1 MIKCLSKEVQG
12 KLRSGI
18 AIFSLQQCVEEL
30 ILNSIDASATCVGV
44 RVDIEAF
51 KVQVIDNGSGMDIED
66 MESVGNRYFTSKCSS
81 LEDLDNLKFYGFRGE
96 AVASIA
102 NLAMLV
108 EISSRTKMSVKTHV
122 KVFKDGKGLDV
133 FEAET
138 TRPSAGTTVVICN
151 FFHNMPVRR
160 NRMDSVLEF
169 ERIRQRV
176 EAISL
181 IHPSV
186 SFTLKNDCTGTMV
199 VQLSKARNTYY
210 RFVQIH
216 GLGRAQKLGEINHSH
231 AQFELSGYVGREGH
245 YNNTLQ
251 FLYVND
257 RLLLKTR
264 IHKLLNL
271 LLRKVGSSSRQNDS
285 PGTPPATRSPKQRRG
300 AELHAMYVINIMCHY
315 SEYDICLEPAK
326 TLIEFKDWESI
337 LFCIEEAVKAFLTRE
352 NLVSEISPED
362 IQDYICKNVFSGQT
376 ASTDGVKDSIGK
388 GVQTHMEGVTLECNV
403 GKTLA
408 SELVHRRQIE
418 DSDKMKSVYQ
428 TCDGVESEQGDRV
441 GKLRDKEVLT
451 GFEQEQEYNTTNPKC
466 RPSSVDT
473 DQGLQYDSITDSS
486 VTDSESYKEV
496 TKENESNAHLKSAIS
511 CPESSQHSLIFKTK
525 EENLKMSIEEGTEM
539 KDNAREHV
547 SLSRCT
553 VRAPC
558 TLTQGI
564 QSEMGSIKQTLPQ
577 PQDTELNPGGHRKI
591 FLSHPYIHSSLPS
604 QKCLSHQ
611 SRKGL
616 ALDSREKLATKRK
629 WPMVE
634 GPGHLHVYN
643 RESKDLPTGIP
654 SKISTFMSC
663 QKLALYKEVGSLD
676 RFRRIYG
683 KLTES
688 NPVPVDVNSNYLAID
703 ATASQTK
710 HLVMNA
716 KAVLPY
722 LEADQERDV
731 TESRLDLMKDH
742 KSPLTLSMFTKL
754 KSLSARSSEIS
765 LATKLCHLKHQR
777 TEVATSAFV
786 HPPETTSNEDIC
798 PQDTVENNAI
808 LDINNGE
815 QHNNTGRNRDFI
827 PGCSTNPLPD
837 EKEANNVTASCD
849 WLHHYDDA
857 VGKLVYINKVTGLS
871 KYEAPS
877 AEETQVSCTS
887 DVTNMAISV
896 ISKKGIEYRCY
907 PFQMDLVLPFLPKS
921 KSGRVLSS
929 GPDNR
934 GTMEVSDDIQ
944 DSNSLSSLY
953 SEWTN
958 PVFARPP
965 MVGVD
970 ISSMQAEGLAVKIHN
985 ILFPYRFSKD
995 MIHSMKVIHQVDKK
1009 FLACLINTQDQEPAA
1024 WNLLVLVDQ
1033 HAAHERVRLENLV
1046 ADSYEDD
1053 PETPGE
1059 RRLCSSTVAPP
1070 LEVSVTEEELRL
1082 LRSCRPSLRGLG
1094 LEMQF
1099 SQIGDPKVLVGKVPM
1114 CFTEK
1119 ESNELRRG
1127 RRSIIKP
1134 IVEEYL
1140 QEQIELLR
1148 STGRVRGTLPLTVLK
1163 VLASLACHGAIKF
1176 NDRLSKEECCSLVDA
1191 LSSCQ
1196 LPFQCAHG
1204 RPSIAP
1210 LVDVLHLNDQEE
1222 PPRPNLRKLRRMYKA
1237 WELYGNR

>member
-18 AIFSLQQCVEEL
+18 AIFSLQQCLEEM

-66 MESVGNRYFTSKCSS
+66 MKSVGNRYFTSKCSS
-81 LEDLDNLKFYGFRGE
+81 LEDLDHLKYYGFRGE
-96 AVASIA
+96 AIASIA

-216 GLGRAQKLGEINHSH
+216 GLGRAQKLGEISHSH
-231 AQFELSGYVGREGH
+231 AQFEVSGYVGREGH

-271 LLRKVGSSSRQNDS
+271 LLRKVGSSSRQNDI
-285 PGTPPATRSPKQRRG
+285 PGTPPAIRSPKQRRG

-403 GKTLA
+403 GRTLA
-408 SELVHRRQIE
+408 SEPVHRRHTE
-418 DSDKMKSVYQ
+418 DADKMKSVCQ

-441 GKLRDKEVLT
+441 GKLRDKEVLK
-451 GFEQEQEYNTTNPKC
+451 GFEQEHNTTNPQC

-486 VTDSESYKEV
+486 VMDSESYKEV
-496 TKENESNAHLKSAIS
+496 TKENESNAHLKSALS
-511 CPESSQHSLIFKTK
+511 CPESSPQSLIFKTK
-525 EENLKMSIEEGTEM
+525 GENLKMSIEEGTEM

-558 TLTQGI
+558 SLTQGI

-611 SRKGL
+611 SRQEL
-616 ALDSREKLATKRK
+616 ALESREKLATKRK
-629 WPMVE
+629 WSMAE
-634 GPGHLHVYN
+634 GPGHLHVYH

-663 QKLALYKEVGSLD
+663 QKLALYKEAGSLD

-703 ATASQTK
+703 ATASQTE

-742 KSPLTLSMFTKL
+742 KSPLTLSMFTKH
-754 KSLSARSSEIS
+754 KSLSARSSGIS
-765 LATKLCHLKHQR
+765 LAAKLSHLKHQR
-777 TEVATSAFV
+777 TEVATREFV
-786 HPPETTSNEDIC
+786 HPPETTSNADIC

-808 LDINNGE
+808 LDINNE
-815 QHNNTGRNRDFI
+815 EHHNNTGRNRDFI

-896 ISKKGIEYRCY
+896 ISKKG
-907 PFQMDLVLPFLPKS
+907 
-921 KSGRVLSS
+921 
-929 GPDNR
+929 
-934 GTMEVSDDIQ
+934 DDIQ

-970 ISSMQAEGLAVKIHN
+970 ISSVQAEGLAVKIHN

-1009 FLACLINTQDQEPAA
+1009 FLACLINTQDQDPAA
-1024 WNLLVLVDQ
+1024 CSETDGNLLVLVDQ

-1053 PETPGE
+1053 PGAPGE

-1094 LEMQF
+1094 LELQF
-1099 SQIGDPKVLVGKVPM
+1099 SQIGDPQVLVGKVPM

-1176 NDRLSKEECCSLVDA
+1176 NDPLSKEECCSLVGA

-1237 WELYGNR
+1237 WELYGND

>member
-18 AIFSLQQCVEEL
+18 AIFSLQQCLEEL

-81 LEDLDNLKFYGFRGE
+81 LEDLDHLKFYGFRGE

-231 AQFELSGYVGREGH
+231 AQFEVSGYVGREGH

-271 LLRKVGSSSRQNDS
+271 LLRKVGSLSRQNDS
-285 PGTPPATRSPKQRRG
+285 PGTPPAIRSPKQRRG

-403 GKTLA
+403 GRTLA
-408 SELVHRRQIE
+408 SEPVHRRQTE
-418 DSDKMKSVYQ
+418 DSDKMKSVCQ

-441 GKLRDKEVLT
+441 GKPRDKEVLT
-451 GFEQEQEYNTTNPKC
+451 GFEQEHNTTNPQC

-486 VTDSESYKEV
+486 VTDSSESYKEV

-525 EENLKMSIEEGTEM
+525 GENLKMSIEEGTEM
-539 KDNAREHV
+539 KDNKREHV

-558 TLTQGI
+558 SLTQGI

-611 SRKGL
+611 SRQGL
-616 ALDSREKLATKRK
+616 ALESREKLATKRK

-634 GPGHLHVYN
+634 GPGHLHVYD
-643 RESKDLPTGIP
+643 REGKDLPTGIP

-663 QKLALYKEVGSLD
+663 QKLSLYKEAGSLD

-703 ATASQTK
+703 ATASQTE

-765 LATKLCHLKHQR
+765 LAAKLSQLKHQR
-777 TEVATSAFV
+777 AEVATSAFV

-808 LDINNGE
+808 LEINNGE
-815 QHNNTGRNRDFI
+815 QHNNTGQNRDFI

-896 ISKKGIEYRCY
+896 ISKK
-907 PFQMDLVLPFLPKS
+907 
-921 KSGRVLSS
+921 
-929 GPDNR
+929 
-934 GTMEVSDDIQ
+934 DDIQ

-970 ISSMQAEGLAVKIHN
+970 ISSVQAEGLAVKIHN

-1024 WNLLVLVDQ
+1024 CSETDGNLLVLVDQ

-1053 PETPGE
+1053 PEAPGE

-1099 SQIGDPKVLVGKVPM
+1099 SQIGDPQVLVGKVPM

-1119 ESNELRRG
+1119 ERNELRRG

-1176 NDRLSKEECCSLVDA
+1176 NDRLSKEECCSLVGA

>member
-1 MIKCLSKEVQG
+1 
-12 KLRSGI
+12 
-18 AIFSLQQCVEEL
+18 
-30 ILNSIDASATCVGV
+30 
-44 RVDIEAF
+44 
-51 KVQVIDNGSGMDIED
+51 
-66 MESVGNRYFTSKCSS
+66 
-81 LEDLDNLKFYGFRGE
+81 
-96 AVASIA
+96 
-102 NLAMLV
+102 
-108 EISSRTKMSVKTHV
+108 
-122 KVFKDGKGLDV
+122 
-133 FEAET
+133 
-138 TRPSAGTTVVICN
+138 
-151 FFHNMPVRR
+151 
-160 NRMDSVLEF
+160 
-169 ERIRQRV
+169 
-176 EAISL
+176 
-181 IHPSV
+181 
-186 SFTLKNDCTGTMV
+186 
-199 VQLSKARNTYY
+199 
-210 RFVQIH
+210 
-216 GLGRAQKLGEINHSH
+216 
-231 AQFELSGYVGREGH
+231 
-245 YNNTLQ
+245 
-251 FLYVND
+251 
-257 RLLLKTR
+257 
-264 IHKLLNL
+264 
-271 LLRKVGSSSRQNDS
+271 
-285 PGTPPATRSPKQRRG
+285 
-300 AELHAMYVINIMCHY
+300 MCHY

-337 LFCIEEAVKAFLTRE
+337 LFCIDEAVKAFLTRE

-451 GFEQEQEYNTTNPKC
+451 GFEQEQEYNTTNPQC

-511 CPESSQHSLIFKTK
+511 CPESSQHSLIFKTM

-616 ALDSREKLATKRK
+616 ALESRETLATKRK

-703 ATASQTK
+703 ATASQTE

-722 LEADQERDV
+722 LELDQERDV
-731 TESRLDLMKDH
+731 TESRIDLMKDH

-765 LATKLCHLKHQR
+765 LATKLSHLKHQR
-777 TEVATSAFV
+777 TEVAASAFV

-896 ISKKGIEYRCY
+896 ISKKEHYCL
-907 PFQMDLVLPFLPKS
+907 FQ
-921 KSGRVLSS
+921 
-929 GPDNR
+929 
-934 GTMEVSDDIQ
+934 Q
-944 DSNSLSSLY
+944 
-953 SEWTN
+953 
-958 PVFARPP
+958 P
-965 MVGVD
+965 MTCQVGVD
-970 ISSMQAEGLAVKIHN
+970 ISSVQAEGLAVKIHN

-1024 WNLLVLVDQ
+1024 CSETDGNLLVLVDQ

-1099 SQIGDPKVLVGKVPM
+1099 SQIGDPQVLVGKVPM

-1176 NDRLSKEECCSLVDA
+1176 NDRLSKEECCSLVGA

>member
-18 AIFSLQQCVEEL
+18 AIFSLQQCLEEL

-81 LEDLDNLKFYGFRGE
+81 LEDLDHLKFYGFRGE

-231 AQFELSGYVGREGH
+231 AQFEVSGYVGREGH

-271 LLRKVGSSSRQNDS
+271 LLRKVGSLSRQNDS
-285 PGTPPATRSPKQRRG
+285 PGTPPAIRSPKQRRG

-403 GKTLA
+403 GRTLA
-408 SELVHRRQIE
+408 SEPVHRRQTE
-418 DSDKMKSVYQ
+418 DSDKMKSVCQ

-441 GKLRDKEVLT
+441 GKPRDKEVLT
-451 GFEQEQEYNTTNPKC
+451 GFEQEQEHNTTNPQC

-486 VTDSESYKEV
+486 VTDSSESYKEV

-525 EENLKMSIEEGTEM
+525 GENLKISIEEGTEM
-539 KDNAREHV
+539 KDNKREHV

-558 TLTQGI
+558 SLTQGI

-611 SRKGL
+611 SRQGI
-616 ALDSREKLATKRK
+616 ALESRDKLATKRK

-634 GPGHLHVYN
+634 GPGHLHVYD
-643 RESKDLPTGIP
+643 REGKDLPTGIP

-663 QKLALYKEVGSLD
+663 QKLPLYKEAGSLD

-722 LEADQERDV
+722 LEANQERDV

-765 LATKLCHLKHQR
+765 LAAKLSQLKHQR

-808 LDINNGE
+808 LEINNGE
-815 QHNNTGRNRDFI
+815 QHNNTGQNRDFI

-896 ISKKGIEYRCY
+896 ISKK
-907 PFQMDLVLPFLPKS
+907 
-921 KSGRVLSS
+921 
-929 GPDNR
+929 
-934 GTMEVSDDIQ
+934 DDIQ

-970 ISSMQAEGLAVKIHN
+970 ISSVQAEGLAVKIHN

-1024 WNLLVLVDQ
+1024 CSETDGNLLVLVDQ

-1053 PETPGE
+1053 PEAPGE

-1082 LRSCRPSLRGLG
+1082 LRSCQPSLRGLG

-1099 SQIGDPKVLVGKVPM
+1099 LQIGDPQVLVGKVPM

-1119 ESNELRRG
+1119 ERNELRRG

-1176 NDRLSKEECCSLVDA
+1176 NDSLSKKECCSLVGA

>member
-1 MIKCLSKEVQG
+1 
-12 KLRSGI
+12 
-18 AIFSLQQCVEEL
+18 
-30 ILNSIDASATCVGV
+30 
-44 RVDIEAF
+44 
-51 KVQVIDNGSGMDIED
+51 
-66 MESVGNRYFTSKCSS
+66 
-81 LEDLDNLKFYGFRGE
+81 
-96 AVASIA
+96 
-102 NLAMLV
+102 
-108 EISSRTKMSVKTHV
+108 
-122 KVFKDGKGLDV
+122 
-133 FEAET
+133 
-138 TRPSAGTTVVICN
+138 
-151 FFHNMPVRR
+151 
-160 NRMDSVLEF
+160 
-169 ERIRQRV
+169 
-176 EAISL
+176 
-181 IHPSV
+181 
-186 SFTLKNDCTGTMV
+186 
-199 VQLSKARNTYY
+199 
-210 RFVQIH
+210 
-216 GLGRAQKLGEINHSH
+216 
-231 AQFELSGYVGREGH
+231 
-245 YNNTLQ
+245 
-251 FLYVND
+251 
-257 RLLLKTR
+257 
-264 IHKLLNL
+264 
-271 LLRKVGSSSRQNDS
+271 
-285 PGTPPATRSPKQRRG
+285 
-300 AELHAMYVINIMCHY
+300 MCHY

-326 TLIEFKDWESI
+326 TLIEFKDWENI

-362 IQDYICKNVFSGQT
+362 IQDYVFKNVFSGQT

-388 GVQTHMEGVTLECNV
+388 GVQAHMEGVTLECNV
-403 GKTLA
+403 GRTLA
-408 SELVHRRQIE
+408 SEAVHRRHTE
-418 DSDKMKSVYQ
+418 DADKMKSVCQ
-428 TCDGVESEQGDRV
+428 TCDGVESEQGDIV
-441 GKLRDKEVLT
+441 GKLGDKEVLK
-451 GFEQEQEYNTTNPKC
+451 GFEQEQAHNTTNPQC

-473 DQGLQYDSITDSS
+473 DQGLEYDSITDSS
-486 VTDSESYKEV
+486 VTDSSESYKEV
-496 TKENESNAHLKSAIS
+496 MKENESNEHLKSAIS
-511 CPESSQHSLIFKTK
+511 CPESSQHSLLYKTK
-525 EENLKMSIEEGTEM
+525 GENLKMSIEEGTEM

-558 TLTQGI
+558 SLTQGI
-564 QSEMGSIKQTLPQ
+564 HSEMGSIKQTLPQ

-611 SRKGL
+611 SRQGL
-616 ALDSREKLATKRK
+616 ALESREKLTAKRK
-629 WPMVE
+629 WPIVD
-634 GPGHLHVYN
+634 GPGHLHVYD
-643 RESKDLPTGIP
+643 RESKALPTGIP

-663 QKLALYKEVGSLD
+663 QKLALYKEAGSLD

-683 KLTES
+683 KLTDS
-688 NPVPVDVNSNYLAID
+688 KPLPVDVNSNHLAID
-703 ATASQTK
+703 ATASQTG

-716 KAVLPY
+716 KAALPY

-731 TESRLDLMKDH
+731 TESCLDLKKDH

-765 LATKLCHLKHQR
+765 LAAKLSHLKHKR

-837 EKEANNVTASCD
+837 EKEANNVTASSD

-877 AEETQVSCTS
+877 DVCLTLGACVSVYYLAFLPS
-887 DVTNMAISV
+887 PA
-896 ISKKGIEYRCY
+896 GIEYRCY

-921 KSGRVLSS
+921 KAGRVL
-929 GPDNR
+929 R
-934 GTMEVSDDIQ
+934 DDIQ

-970 ISSMQAEGLAVKIHN
+970 ISSVQAEGLAVKIHN

-1009 FLACLINTQDQEPAA
+1009 FLACLVNTQDQEPAA
-1024 WNLLVLVDQ
+1024 CSETDGNLLVLVDQ

-1053 PETPGE
+1053 PEAPGE

-1070 LEVSVTEEELRL
+1070 LEVSVTEDERRL
-1082 LRSCRPSLRGLG
+1082 LRSCQLSLRGLG

-1099 SQIGDPKVLVGKVPM
+1099 SQIGDPQVLVGKVPM

-1176 NDRLSKEECCSLVDA
+1176 NDSLSKEECCSLVGA

>member
-18 AIFSLQQCVEEL
+18 AICSLQQCLEEL
-30 ILNSIDASATCVGV
+30 ILNSIDAGATCVGV
-44 RVDIEAF
+44 RVDMEAF
-51 KVQVIDNGSGMDIED
+51 KVQVIDNGSGMDIQD

-122 KVFKDGKGLDV
+122 KVFKDGNGLDV

-151 FFHNMPVRR
+151 LFHNMPVRR

-181 IHPSV
+181 MQPSV

-216 GLGRAQKLGEINHSH
+216 GLGRAQKLGEISHSH
-231 AQFELSGYVGREGH
+231 AQFQVSGYLGREGH

-271 LLRKVGSSSRQNDS
+271 LLRKVGGSSRHNDS
-285 PGTPPATRSPKQRRG
+285 PGTPPAIRSPKQRRG

-337 LFCIEEAVKAFLTRE
+337 LLCIEEAVKAFLTRE
-352 NLVSEISPED
+352 NLVCELYPED
-362 IQDYICKNVFSGQT
+362 IQDYVCQNVFSGQT
-376 ASTDGVKDSIGK
+376 ASTDGGKDSIGK
-388 GVQTHMEGVTLECNV
+388 GVQAHMEGVILECNV
-403 GKTLA
+403 GRTLA
-408 SELVHRRQIE
+408 SEAVHRRHTEDADKIE
-418 DSDKMKSVYQ
+418 SVCQ

-441 GKLRDKEVLT
+441 GKLGDKEVLK
-451 GFEQEQEYNTTNPKC
+451 GFEQEHNTTNPQC

-473 DQGLQYDSITDSS
+473 DREGLQYDSVTDS
-486 VTDSESYKEV
+486 SESYKDI
-496 TKENESNAHLKSAIS
+496 TKENESNEHLKSAIS
-511 CPESSQHSLIFKTK
+511 CPESSQHSLIYKTK
-525 EENLKMSIEEGTEM
+525 SENLKMSIEEGTEM

-547 SLSRCT
+547 FLSRCT

-558 TLTQGI
+558 SLTQGI
-564 QSEMGSIKQTLPQ
+564 QSETGSIKQTLPQ

-591 FLSHPYIHSSLPS
+591 FLSDPYIHSSLPS
-604 QKCLSHQ
+604 QKCPSHQ
-611 SRKGL
+611 SRQGL
-616 ALDSREKLATKRK
+616 VLESREKLATKRK

-634 GPGHLHVYN
+634 GPGHVHVYD

-654 SKISTFMSC
+654 SKISKFMSC
-663 QKLALYKEVGSLD
+663 QKLALYKEAGSLD

-683 KLTES
+683 KPTES
-688 NPVPVDVNSNYLAID
+688 KPLPVDVNSNHLAID
-703 ATASQTK
+703 ATPSQTE

-722 LEADQERDV
+722 LKADRERDV
-731 TESRLDLMKDH
+731 TESRPDLMKDH
-742 KSPLTLSMFTKL
+742 KSPLTLPMFTKL
-754 KSLSARSSEIS
+754 RPLSAQSRSSEIS
-765 LATKLCHLKHQR
+765 LAAKLSHLKHQR
-777 TEVATSAFV
+777 TEVASSAFV
-786 HPPETTSNEDIC
+786 HPPESTSNEDIC

-808 LDINNGE
+808 LDINDGE
-815 QHNNTGRNRDFI
+815 QHNDTDLNCDFI
-827 PGCSTNPLPD
+827 PGCNTHPLPD
-837 EKEANNVTASCD
+837 EKEEDNVTASSD
-849 WLHHYDDA
+849 WLHHYDDT

-921 KSGRVLSS
+921 GSVLSS
-929 GPDNR
+929 GPDN
-934 GTMEVSDDIQ
+934 GGDDIQ

-965 MVGVD
+965 V
-970 ISSMQAEGLAVKIHN
+970 
-985 ILFPYRFSKD
+985 
-995 MIHSMKVIHQVDKK
+995 VIHQVDKK

-1024 WNLLVLVDQ
+1024 CSETDGNLLVLVDQ

-1053 PETPGE
+1053 PEAPGE

-1070 LEVSVTEEELRL
+1070 LEVSVTDEELRL
-1082 LRSCRPSLRGLG
+1082 LGSCQPFLRGLG

-1099 SQIGDPKVLVGKVPM
+1099 SQIGNPQVLVGKVPM

-1127 RRSIIKP
+1127 RHSIIKP

-1176 NDRLSKEECCSLVDA
+1176 NDSLSKEECCSLVGS

-1210 LVDVLHLNDQEE
+1210 LE
-1222 PPRPNLRKLRRMYKA
+1222 PPKPNLRKLRRMYKA

>member
-18 AIFSLQQCVEEL
+18 AIFSLQQCLEEL

-231 AQFELSGYVGREGH
+231 AQFEVSGYVGREGH

-285 PGTPPATRSPKQRRG
+285 PGTPPAIRSPKQRRG

-352 NLVSEISPED
+352 NL
-362 IQDYICKNVFSGQT
+362 DYICKNVFSGQT
-376 ASTDGVKDSIGK
+376 ASTDRVKDSIGK
-388 GVQTHMEGVTLECNV
+388 GAQTHMEGVTLECNV

-418 DSDKMKSVYQ
+418 DSDKMNSVYQ

-451 GFEQEQEYNTTNPKC
+451 GFEQEQEYNTTNPQC

-486 VTDSESYKEV
+486 VTDSSESYKEV
-496 TKENESNAHLKSAIS
+496 TKENESNEHLKSAIS
-511 CPESSQHSLIFKTK
+511 C
-525 EENLKMSIEEGTEM
+525 
-539 KDNAREHV
+539 
-547 SLSRCT
+547 
-553 VRAPC
+553 
-558 TLTQGI
+558 
-564 QSEMGSIKQTLPQ
+564 
-577 PQDTELNPGGHRKI
+577 GHRNI

-616 ALDSREKLATKRK
+616 ALESREKLATKRK

-643 RESKDLPTGIP
+643 KESKDLPTGIP

-683 KLTES
+683 KLTKS

-703 ATASQTK
+703 ATASQTE

-754 KSLSARSSEIS
+754 KYLSARSSEIS
-765 LATKLCHLKHQR
+765 LATKLSHLKHQR

-849 WLHHYDDA
+849 WLHHYDDT

-934 GTMEVSDDIQ
+934 DDIQ

-970 ISSMQAEGLAVKIHN
+970 ISSVQAEGLAVKIHN

-995 MIHSMKVIHQVDKK
+995 MIHSMKANISLPFDSYDSVIHQVDKK
-1009 FLACLINTQDQEPAA
+1009 FLACLINTQDQEPVACSETDG
-1024 WNLLVLVDQ
+1024 NLLVLVDQ

-1082 LRSCRPSLRGLG
+1082 LRSCRPSFRGLG

-1099 SQIGDPKVLVGKVPM
+1099 SQIGDPQVLVGKVPM

-1176 NDRLSKEECCSLVDA
+1176 NDRLSKEECCSLVGA

>member
-18 AIFSLQQCVEEL
+18 AIFSLQQCLEEI

-66 MESVGNRYFTSKCSS
+66 MKSVGNRYFTSKCSS
-81 LEDLDNLKFYGFRGE
+81 LEDLDHLKFYGFRGE

-199 VQLSKARNTYY
+199 VQLPKARNTYY

-216 GLGRAQKLGEINHSH
+216 GLGRAQKLGEISHSH
-231 AQFELSGYVGREGH
+231 AQFEVSGYVGREGH

-285 PGTPPATRSPKQRRG
+285 PGTPPAIRSPKQRRG

-337 LFCIEEAVKAFLTRE
+337 MFCIEEAVKAFLTRE

-403 GKTLA
+403 GRTLA
-408 SELVHRRQIE
+408 SEPVHRRHTE
-418 DSDKMKSVYQ
+418 DADKMKNVCQ

-441 GKLRDKEVLT
+441 GKLRDKEVLK
-451 GFEQEQEYNTTNPKC
+451 GFGQEQEHNTTNPQC

-486 VTDSESYKEV
+486 VTDSSESYKEV
-496 TKENESNAHLKSAIS
+496 TKENESNAHLKSALS
-511 CPESSQHSLIFKTK
+511 CPESSPHSLIFKTK
-525 EENLKMSIEEGTEM
+525 GENLKMSIEGTEI

-547 SLSRCT
+547 SPSRCT
-553 VRAPC
+553 VRVPC
-558 TLTQGI
+558 SLTQGI

-611 SRKGL
+611 SRQEL
-616 ALDSREKLATKRK
+616 ALESREKLATKRK

-634 GPGHLHVYN
+634 GPGHLHVYD

-663 QKLALYKEVGSLD
+663 QKLALYKEAGSLD

-742 KSPLTLSMFTKL
+742 KSPLTLSMFTKH
-754 KSLSARSSEIS
+754 KSLSARSGRIS
-765 LATKLCHLKHQR
+765 LAAKLSHLKHQR
-777 TEVATSAFV
+777 TEVETSEFV
-786 HPPETTSNEDIC
+786 HPPETTSNADIC

-808 LDINNGE
+808 LDISNE
-815 QHNNTGRNRDFI
+815 EHHNNTGRNRDFI
-827 PGCSTNPLPD
+827 PGCSTNTLPD

-877 AEETQVSCTS
+877 TEETQVSCTS

-896 ISKKGIEYRCY
+896 ISKKG
-907 PFQMDLVLPFLPKS
+907 
-921 KSGRVLSS
+921 
-929 GPDNR
+929 
-934 GTMEVSDDIQ
+934 DDIQ

-970 ISSMQAEGLAVKIHN
+970 ISSVQAEGLAVKIHN

-1009 FLACLINTQDQEPAA
+1009 FLACLINTQDQDPAA
-1024 WNLLVLVDQ
+1024 CSETDGNLLVLVDQ

-1053 PETPGE
+1053 PEAPGE

-1094 LEMQF
+1094 LELQF
-1099 SQIGDPKVLVGKVPM
+1099 SQIGDPQVLVGKVPM

-1140 QEQIELLR
+1140 QEQIELLH

-1176 NDRLSKEECCSLVDA
+1176 NDRLSKEECCSLVGA

-1237 WELYGNR
+1237 WELYGNG

>member
-18 AIFSLQQCVEEL
+18 AIFSLQQCLEEL

-81 LEDLDNLKFYGFRGE
+81 LEDLDHLKFYGFRGE

-231 AQFELSGYVGREGH
+231 AQFEVSGYVGREGH

-271 LLRKVGSSSRQNDS
+271 LLRKVGSLSRQNDS
-285 PGTPPATRSPKQRRG
+285 PGSPPAIRSPKQRRG

-388 GVQTHMEGVTLECNV
+388 GVQTHMEGVTLKCNV
-403 GKTLA
+403 GRTLA
-408 SELVHRRQIE
+408 SEPVHRRQTE
-418 DSDKMKSVYQ
+418 DSDKMKSVCQ

-441 GKLRDKEVLT
+441 GKPRDKEVLT
-451 GFEQEQEYNTTNPKC
+451 GFEQEQEHNTTNPQC

-486 VTDSESYKEV
+486 VTDSSESYKEV

-525 EENLKMSIEEGTEM
+525 GENLKMSIEEGTEM
-539 KDNAREHV
+539 KDNKREHV

-558 TLTQGI
+558 SLTQGI

-611 SRKGL
+611 SRPGL
-616 ALDSREKLATKRK
+616 ALESREKLATKRK

-634 GPGHLHVYN
+634 GPGHLHVYD
-643 RESKDLPTGIP
+643 REGKDLPTGIP

-663 QKLALYKEVGSLD
+663 QKLALYKEAGSLD

-703 ATASQTK
+703 ATASQTE

-765 LATKLCHLKHQR
+765 LAAKLSQLKHQR

-808 LDINNGE
+808 LEINNGE
-815 QHNNTGRNRDFI
+815 HNNTGQNRDFI

-896 ISKKGIEYRCY
+896 ISKK
-907 PFQMDLVLPFLPKS
+907 
-921 KSGRVLSS
+921 
-929 GPDNR
+929 
-934 GTMEVSDDIQ
+934 DDIQ

-970 ISSMQAEGLAVKIHN
+970 ISSVQAEGLAVKIHN

-1024 WNLLVLVDQ
+1024 CSETDGNLLVLVDQ

-1053 PETPGE
+1053 PEAPGE

-1099 SQIGDPKVLVGKVPM
+1099 SQIGDPQVLVGKVPM

-1119 ESNELRRG
+1119 ERNELRRG

-1176 NDRLSKEECCSLVDA
+1176 NDRLSKEECCSLVGA

>member
-18 AIFSLQQCVEEL
+18 AIFSLQQCLEEI

-66 MESVGNRYFTSKCSS
+66 MKSVGNRYFTSKCSS
-81 LEDLDNLKFYGFRGE
+81 LEDLDHLKFYGFRGE

-199 VQLSKARNTYY
+199 VQLPKARNTYY

-216 GLGRAQKLGEINHSH
+216 GLGRAQKLGEISHSH
-231 AQFELSGYVGREGH
+231 AQFEVSGYVGREGH

-285 PGTPPATRSPKQRRG
+285 PGTPPAIRSPKQRRG

-337 LFCIEEAVKAFLTRE
+337 MFCIEEAVKAFLTRE

-403 GKTLA
+403 GRTLA
-408 SELVHRRQIE
+408 SEPVHRRHTE
-418 DSDKMKSVYQ
+418 DADKMKNVCQ

-441 GKLRDKEVLT
+441 GKLRDKEVLK
-451 GFEQEQEYNTTNPKC
+451 GFGQEQEHNTTNPQC

-486 VTDSESYKEV
+486 VTDSSESYKEV
-496 TKENESNAHLKSAIS
+496 TKENESNAHLKSALS
-511 CPESSQHSLIFKTK
+511 CPESSPHSLIFKTK
-525 EENLKMSIEEGTEM
+525 GENLKMSIEGTEI

-547 SLSRCT
+547 SPSRCT
-553 VRAPC
+553 VRVPC
-558 TLTQGI
+558 SLTQGI

-611 SRKGL
+611 SRQEL
-616 ALDSREKLATKRK
+616 ALESREKLATKRK

-634 GPGHLHVYN
+634 GPGHLHVYD

-663 QKLALYKEVGSLD
+663 QKLALYKEAGSLD

-742 KSPLTLSMFTKL
+742 KSPLTLSMFTKH
-754 KSLSARSSEIS
+754 KSLSARSGRIS
-765 LATKLCHLKHQR
+765 LAAKLSHLKHQR
-777 TEVATSAFV
+777 TEVETSEFV
-786 HPPETTSNEDIC
+786 HPPETTSNADIC

-808 LDINNGE
+808 LDISNE
-815 QHNNTGRNRDFI
+815 EHHNNTGRNRDFI
-827 PGCSTNPLPD
+827 PGCSTNTLPD

-877 AEETQVSCTS
+877 TEETQVSCTS

-921 KSGRVLSS
+921 KAGRVLSS

-970 ISSMQAEGLAVKIHN
+970 ISSVQAEGLAVKIHN

-1009 FLACLINTQDQEPAA
+1009 FLACLINTQDQDPAA
-1024 WNLLVLVDQ
+1024 Y
-1033 HAAHERVRLENLV
+1033 
-1046 ADSYEDD
+1046 SYEDD
-1053 PETPGE
+1053 PEAPGE

-1094 LEMQF
+1094 LELQF
-1099 SQIGDPKVLVGKVPM
+1099 SQIGDPQVLVGKVPM

-1140 QEQIELLR
+1140 QEQIELLH

-1176 NDRLSKEECCSLVDA
+1176 NDRLSKEECCSLVGA

-1237 WELYGNR
+1237 WELYGNG

>member
-388 GVQTHMEGVTLECNV
+388 GVQTHTEGVTLECNV
-403 GKTLA
+403 GNTLA

-428 TCDGVESEQGDRV
+428 TCDGFESEQGDRV

-451 GFEQEQEYNTTNPKC
+451 GFEQEQEYNTTNPQC

-473 DQGLQYDSITDSS
+473 DQDLQYDSITDSS

-547 SLSRCT
+547 YLSRCT

-577 PQDTELNPGGHRKI
+577 PQDIELNPGGHRKI

-604 QKCLSHQ
+604 HKCLSHQ

-616 ALDSREKLATKRK
+616 ALESREKLATKRK

-634 GPGHLHVYN
+634 DPGHLHVYN
-643 RESKDLPTGIP
+643 RESKDLSTGIS

-703 ATASQTK
+703 ATASQTE

-742 KSPLTLSMFTKL
+742 KSPLTFSMFTKL
-754 KSLSARSSEIS
+754 KSLSDRSSEIS
-765 LATKLCHLKHQR
+765 LATKLSHLKHQR

-896 ISKKGIEYRCY
+896 ISKK
-907 PFQMDLVLPFLPKS
+907 
-921 KSGRVLSS
+921 
-929 GPDNR
+929 
-934 GTMEVSDDIQ
+934 DDIQ

-970 ISSMQAEGLAVKIHN
+970 ISSVQAEGLAVKIHN

-1024 WNLLVLVDQ
+1024 CSETDGNLLVLVDQ

-1059 RRLCSSTVAPP
+1059 RRLCSSIVAPP

-1094 LEMQF
+1094 LEIQF
-1099 SQIGDPKVLVGKVPM
+1099 SQIGDPQVLVGKVPM

-1176 NDRLSKEECCSLVDA
+1176 NDRLSKEECCSLVGA

>member
-1 MIKCLSKEVQG
+1 M
-12 KLRSGI
+12 
-18 AIFSLQQCVEEL
+18 
-30 ILNSIDASATCVGV
+30 
-44 RVDIEAF
+44 EAF
-51 KVQVIDNGSGMDIED
+51 KVQVIDNGSGMDIQD

-122 KVFKDGKGLDV
+122 KVFKDGNGLDV

-151 FFHNMPVRR
+151 LFHNMPVRR

-181 IHPSV
+181 MQPSV

-216 GLGRAQKLGEINHSH
+216 GLGRAQKLGEISHSH
-231 AQFELSGYVGREGH
+231 AQFQVSGYLGREGH

-271 LLRKVGSSSRQNDS
+271 LLRKVGGSSRQNDS
-285 PGTPPATRSPKQRRG
+285 PGTPPAIRSPKQRRG

-337 LFCIEEAVKAFLTRE
+337 LLCIEEAVKAFLTRE
-352 NLVSEISPED
+352 NLVCELYPED
-362 IQDYICKNVFSGQT
+362 IQDYVCQNVFSGQT
-376 ASTDGVKDSIGK
+376 ASTDG
-388 GVQTHMEGVTLECNV
+388 
-403 GKTLA
+403 
-408 SELVHRRQIE
+408 
-418 DSDKMKSVYQ
+418 
-428 TCDGVESEQGDRV
+428 
-441 GKLRDKEVLT
+441 
-451 GFEQEQEYNTTNPKC
+451 
-466 RPSSVDT
+466 
-473 DQGLQYDSITDSS
+473 
-486 VTDSESYKEV
+486 
-496 TKENESNAHLKSAIS
+496 
-511 CPESSQHSLIFKTK
+511 
-525 EENLKMSIEEGTEM
+525 
-539 KDNAREHV
+539 
-547 SLSRCT
+547 
-553 VRAPC
+553 
-558 TLTQGI
+558 
-564 QSEMGSIKQTLPQ
+564 
-577 PQDTELNPGGHRKI
+577 
-591 FLSHPYIHSSLPS
+591 
-604 QKCLSHQ
+604 
-611 SRKGL
+611 
-616 ALDSREKLATKRK
+616 
-629 WPMVE
+629 
-634 GPGHLHVYN
+634 
-643 RESKDLPTGIP
+643 
-654 SKISTFMSC
+654 
-663 QKLALYKEVGSLD
+663 
-676 RFRRIYG
+676 
-683 KLTES
+683 
-688 NPVPVDVNSNYLAID
+688 
-703 ATASQTK
+703 
-710 HLVMNA
+710 
-716 KAVLPY
+716 
-722 LEADQERDV
+722 
-731 TESRLDLMKDH
+731 
-742 KSPLTLSMFTKL
+742 
-754 KSLSARSSEIS
+754 
-765 LATKLCHLKHQR
+765 
-777 TEVATSAFV
+777 
-786 HPPETTSNEDIC
+786 
-798 PQDTVENNAI
+798 
-808 LDINNGE
+808 
-815 QHNNTGRNRDFI
+815 
-827 PGCSTNPLPD
+827 D
-837 EKEANNVTASCD
+837 EKEEDNVTASSD
-849 WLHHYDDA
+849 WLHHYDDT

-921 KSGRVLSS
+921 GSVLSS
-929 GPDNR
+929 GPDN
-934 GTMEVSDDIQ
+934 GGDDIQ

-970 ISSMQAEGLAVKIHN
+970 ISSVQAEGLAVKIHN

-1024 WNLLVLVDQ
+1024 CSETDGNLLVLVDQ

-1053 PETPGE
+1053 PEAPGE

-1070 LEVSVTEEELRL
+1070 LEVSVTDEELRL
-1082 LRSCRPSLRGLG
+1082 LGSCQPFLRGLG

-1099 SQIGDPKVLVGKVPM
+1099 SQIGNPQVLVGKVPM

-1127 RRSIIKP
+1127 RHSIIKP

-1176 NDRLSKEECCSLVDA
+1176 NDSLSKEECCSLVGS

-1222 PPRPNLRKLRRMYKA
+1222 PPKPNLRKLRRMYKA

>member
-18 AIFSLQQCVEEL
+18 AIFSLQQCLEEI

-66 MESVGNRYFTSKCSS
+66 MKSVGNRYFTSKCSS
-81 LEDLDNLKFYGFRGE
+81 LEDLDHLKFYGFRGE

-199 VQLSKARNTYY
+199 VQLPKARNTYY
-210 RFVQIH
+210 
-216 GLGRAQKLGEINHSH
+216 
-231 AQFELSGYVGREGH
+231 
-245 YNNTLQ
+245 
-251 FLYVND
+251 

-285 PGTPPATRSPKQRRG
+285 PGTPPAIRSPKQRRG

-337 LFCIEEAVKAFLTRE
+337 MFCIEEAVKAFLTRE

-403 GKTLA
+403 GRTLA
-408 SELVHRRQIE
+408 SEPVHRRHTE
-418 DSDKMKSVYQ
+418 DADKMKNVCQ

-441 GKLRDKEVLT
+441 GKLRDKEVLK
-451 GFEQEQEYNTTNPKC
+451 GFGQEQEHNTTNPQC

-486 VTDSESYKEV
+486 VTDSSESYKEV
-496 TKENESNAHLKSAIS
+496 TKENESNAHLKSALS
-511 CPESSQHSLIFKTK
+511 CPESSPHSLIFKTK
-525 EENLKMSIEEGTEM
+525 GENLKMSIEGTEI

-547 SLSRCT
+547 SPSRCT
-553 VRAPC
+553 VRVPC
-558 TLTQGI
+558 SLTQGI

-611 SRKGL
+611 SRQEL
-616 ALDSREKLATKRK
+616 ALESREKLATKRK

-634 GPGHLHVYN
+634 GPGHLHVYD

-663 QKLALYKEVGSLD
+663 QKLALYKEAGSLD

-742 KSPLTLSMFTKL
+742 KSPLTLSMFTKH
-754 KSLSARSSEIS
+754 KSLSARSGRIS
-765 LATKLCHLKHQR
+765 LAAKLSHLKHQR
-777 TEVATSAFV
+777 TEVETSEFV
-786 HPPETTSNEDIC
+786 HPPETTSNADIC

-808 LDINNGE
+808 LDISNE
-815 QHNNTGRNRDFI
+815 EHHNNTGRNRDFI
-827 PGCSTNPLPD
+827 PGCSTNTLPD

-877 AEETQVSCTS
+877 TEETQVSCTS

-896 ISKKGIEYRCY
+896 ISKKG
-907 PFQMDLVLPFLPKS
+907 
-921 KSGRVLSS
+921 
-929 GPDNR
+929 
-934 GTMEVSDDIQ
+934 DDIQ

-970 ISSMQAEGLAVKIHN
+970 ISSVQAEGLAVKIHN

-1009 FLACLINTQDQEPAA
+1009 FLACLINTQDQDPAA
-1024 WNLLVLVDQ
+1024 CSETDGNLLVLVDQ

-1053 PETPGE
+1053 PEAPGE

-1094 LEMQF
+1094 LELQF
-1099 SQIGDPKVLVGKVPM
+1099 SQIGDPQVLVGKVPM

-1140 QEQIELLR
+1140 QEQIELLH

-1176 NDRLSKEECCSLVDA
+1176 NDRLSKEECCSLVGA

-1237 WELYGNR
+1237 WELYGNG